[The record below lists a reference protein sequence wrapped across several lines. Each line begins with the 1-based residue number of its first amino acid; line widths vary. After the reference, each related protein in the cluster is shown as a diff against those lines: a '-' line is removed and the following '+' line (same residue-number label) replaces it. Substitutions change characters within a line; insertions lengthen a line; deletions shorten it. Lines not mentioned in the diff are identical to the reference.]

1 MSFIRI
7 LSVYLFLQIFI
18 YVDPR
23 FCQVSNSF
31 CLNNYFNFSCNTAL
45 LGINFFSFC
54 LSEKGPNFSFIFES
68 FFSGCR
74 IRGIF
79 FFFQHF
85 KAISPLFWLAYF
97 SRVCYNSYLCSSLC
111 SLIVSPLAA
120 FMIFSCQNDSD
131 VLSSFLHHRQ
141 IGN

>member
-7 LSVYLFLQIFI
+7 RIVYLFLWIFI

-45 LGINFFSFC
+45 LVINFFSFC
-54 LSEKGPNFSFIFES
+54 LFEKGLYFSFIFES

-74 IRGIF
+74 FQGIF
-79 FFFQHF
+79 FFFQHV
-85 KAISPLFWLAYF
+85 KAISPLFWLACF

-111 SLIVSPLAA
+111 SLIVSSLAA
-120 FMIFSCQNDSD
+120 FMFFSC
-131 VLSSFLHHRQ
+131 
-141 IGN
+141 